1 MAMHPRHHFGVIAL
15 LLLAHAAGVA
25 NTWVHGY
32 WLSPFGFS
40 WKYLDIDVAMRDAK
54 LAAARK

>member
-1 MAMHPRHHFGVIAL
+1 MDHGNASKAPFRSHRAPA
-15 LLLAHAAGVA
+15 A